1 MGLLS
6 LLKQSEGTMKI
17 GIWISLCLFVIGVG
31 VALIQLWFSPWESQL
46 FIKFEMT
53 IGAFLAI
60 ALVIIFVIREYN
72 ENKKNRSGKDLN

>member
-1 MGLLS
+1 
-6 LLKQSEGTMKI
+6 MKI
-17 GIWISLCLFVIGVG
+17 GIWISLCLFVIGVV

-53 IGAFLAI
+53 IGAFLVI
-60 ALVIIFVIREYN
+60 ALVVIFVIREYN